1 MGRIC
6 LSYLAIVLED
16 QTEAWSVLFR
26 TLGSGWN
33 LVDLEEREVEENN
46 MESITKSDRTQKVSF
61 Q

>member
-1 MGRIC
+1 MGRIG

-33 LVDLEEREVEENN
+33 LVDLEEREVEV
-46 MESITKSDRTQKVSF
+46 K
-61 Q
+61 